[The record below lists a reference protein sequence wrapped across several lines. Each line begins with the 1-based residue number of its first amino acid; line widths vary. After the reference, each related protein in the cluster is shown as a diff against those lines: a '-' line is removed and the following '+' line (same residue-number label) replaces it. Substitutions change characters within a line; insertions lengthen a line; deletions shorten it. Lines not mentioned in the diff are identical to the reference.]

1 MMDAVNVKV
10 FVRDERK
17 CPFCPD
23 ALSLVNLDTKNLS
36 NELKIN
42 LEVIDLDQNPE
53 LAEKYNISGVPTIL
67 IGDNIKYVG
76 LPVGLERRV
85 FTNTLKLVAGGG
97 KGTRVTQEQKT
108 KLTGIKDPATVKVI
122 TTSSCP
128 YCPKVVF
135 MSNQLAVASEGKVTS
150 EIINSTELPELA
162 VKYRVSAV
170 PTTIINEKVRF
181 QGIPELDAFVEE
193 IARKPPVLSYYI

>member
-1 MMDAVNVKV
+1 MDAVNVKV
-10 FVRDERK
+10 FVRDEKR

-23 ALSLVNLDTKNLS
+23 ALSLVNLDTKKLS

-53 LAEKYNISGVPTIL
+53 LVEKYNISGVPTIL
-67 IGDNIKYVG
+67 IGENIKYVG

-85 FTNTLKLVAGGG
+85 FTNTLKLVAEG
-97 KGTRVTQEQKT
+97 KTTRLKEEQIA
-108 KLTGIKDPATVKVI
+108 KLTGLKEPATVKVI

-135 MSNQLAVASEGKVTS
+135 MSNQLAVASDGKVAS

-162 VKYRVSAV
+162 AKYRVTAV
-170 PTTIINEKVRF
+170 PTTVINEKVRF
-181 QGIPELDAFVEE
+181 QGIPDMDAFIDE

>member
-10 FVRDERK
+10 FVSDETK

-23 ALSLVNLDTKNLS
+23 AISLVNLDTKNLS

-42 LEVIDLDQNPE
+42 LEVINLDQNPE
-53 LAEKYNISGVPTIL
+53 LTEKYNISGVPTIL
-67 IGDNIKYVG
+67 IGDNIKYLG

-97 KGTRVTQEQKT
+97 KGTRVTEEQKT
-108 KLTGIKDPATVKVI
+108 KLTGIKNPATVKVI

-135 MSNQLAVASEGKVTS
+135 MSNQLAVASDGKVTS
-150 EIINSTELPELA
+150 EIVNSTELPELA
-162 VKYRVSAV
+162 AKYRVTAV
-170 PTTIINEKVRF
+170 PTTVINEKVRF
-181 QGIPELDAFVEE
+181 QGVPQLDAFIEE
-193 IARKPPVLSYYI
+193 LTRKPPVLSYYI